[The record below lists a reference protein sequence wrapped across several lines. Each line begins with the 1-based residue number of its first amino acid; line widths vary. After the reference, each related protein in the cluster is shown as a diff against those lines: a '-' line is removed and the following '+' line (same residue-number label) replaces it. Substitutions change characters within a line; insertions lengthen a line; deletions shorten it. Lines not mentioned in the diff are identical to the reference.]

1 MKFEFKVCWRW
12 KTADKI
18 GYNREERVMI
28 FLFEGFDGYGLYTS
42 PISTTIV
49 LPLIAIMIDG
59 TVLPWLPHRLPK
71 LFRRTK

>member
-12 KTADKI
+12 RTKDKI
-18 GYNREERVMI
+18 GYNHEERIMI
-28 FLFEGFDGYGLYTS
+28 FLCEGFDGYGLYAS

-59 TVLPWLPHRLPK
+59 TVLPWLPYRLPK
-71 LFRRTK
+71 LFRRN